1 MNSINNALF
10 LWLNAPAHPGTGT
23 VALATFLA
31 NDLIW
36 LVPAVMIAA
45 WLRGRDE
52 IRKAMMIAAVTAIL
66 GLFLNQC
73 IGFFY
78 WHPRPFMV
86 PIGHTLIPHAP
97 DSSFPSDHLT
107 LWWGVAFSLWFQKH
121 PRLGGAL
128 ALAGLP
134 IAWAR
139 IYLGVHFPFDMAG
152 AAVVAGA
159 SAWVSLRASAWYI
172 NPVFGLTLKLY
183 RKLFAP
189 LIALGWV
196 RR

>member
-10 LWLNAPAHPGTGT
+10 LWLNAPAHPGAGT

-172 NPVFGLTLKLY
+172 NPVFGLALKLH

>member
-10 LWLNAPAHPGTGT
+10 LWLNAPAHPGTGIVT
-23 VALATFLA
+23 LATFLA
-31 NDLIW
+31 DDLIW
-36 LVPAVMIAA
+36 LMPAMMVAA

-52 IRKAMMIAAVTAIL
+52 IRKAMLIAAITATL

-139 IYLGVHFPFDMAG
+139 IYLGVHFPSDMAG
-152 AAVVAGA
+152 AAVVAAA
-159 SAWVSLRASAWYI
+159 SAWGSLRASAWYLT
-172 NPVFGLTLKLY
+172 PVFGLALKLY

>member
-1 MNSINNALF
+1 MNSLNNALF
-10 LWLNAPAHPGTGT
+10 LWLNAPATPGTGVVT
-23 VALATFLA
+23 LATFLA

-36 LVPAVMIAA
+36 LVPITMIVA
-45 WLRGRDE
+45 WLRGRDD
-52 IRKAMMIAAVTAIL
+52 IRKAMLGAAVAALL

-86 PIGHTLIPHAP
+86 PIGHTLIQHAP

-107 LWWGVAFSLWFQKH
+107 FWWGIAFSLWFQKY
-121 PRLGGAL
+121 PRLGSAL

-152 AAVVAGA
+152 AAFVAAA
-159 SAWVSLRASAWYI
+159 SAWISLRTSTWYLTQ
-172 NPVFGLTLKLY
+172 VFGLVLKLY
-183 RKLFAP
+183 HTLFAP

>member
-1 MNSINNALF
+1 MNAINNTLF
-10 LWLNAPAHPGTGT
+10 LWLNASAQPGTGA

-36 LVPAVMIAA
+36 LMPITMVAA
-45 WLRGRDE
+45 WLRGRDD
-52 IRKAMMIAAVTAIL
+52 IRKAMTIATVAALL

-73 IGFFY
+73 IGFLY

-86 PIGHTLIPHAP
+86 PIGHTLMQHAP

-107 LWWGVAFSLWFQKH
+107 FWWGIAFSLWLQKYS
-121 PRLGGAL
+121 RLGSAL

-152 AAVVAGA
+152 AALVAAA
-159 SAWVSLRASAWYI
+159 SAWGSLRASAWYLT
-172 NPVFGLTLKLY
+172 PVFGLALKLY

>member
-10 LWLNAPAHPGTGT
+10 LWLNAPAAPGTGT
-23 VALATFLA
+23 IALATFLA
-31 NDLIW
+31 DDLIW
-36 LVPAVMIAA
+36 LVPVMMVVI
-45 WLRGRDE
+45 WLRGQDD
-52 IRKAMMIAAVTAIL
+52 IRKAMMIAAVTALL

-73 IGFFY
+73 IGLFY

-86 PIGHTLIPHAP
+86 PIGHTLIQHAP

-107 LWWGVAFSLWFQKH
+107 FWWGIALSLWFQKYL
-121 PRLGGAL
+121 RLGGAL

-139 IYLGVHFPFDMAG
+139 VYLGVHFPLDMAG
-152 AAVVAGA
+152 AALVAAA
-159 SAWVSLRASAWYI
+159 SAWISLRASAWYLP
-172 NPVFGLTLKLY
+172 PVFGLALKLY

>member
-1 MNSINNALF
+1 MDSINNTFF
-10 LWLNAPAHPGTGT
+10 LWLNASAHPGAGA

-36 LVPAVMIAA
+36 LIPVAMIVG
-45 WLRGRDE
+45 WLRGRDD
-52 IRKAMMIAAVTAIL
+52 IRQAMMIAAITALL

-73 IGFFY
+73 IGLFY

-86 PIGHTLIPHAP
+86 PIGHTLIQHAP

-107 LWWGVAFSLWFQKH
+107 FWWGIAFSLWSQKYS
-121 PRLGGAL
+121 RLGGAL

-139 IYLGVHFPFDMAG
+139 VYLGVHFPFDMAG
-152 AAVVAGA
+152 AACVAAA
-159 SAWVSLRASAWYI
+159 SAWISLRASAWYL
-172 NPVFGLTLKLY
+172 NPLFGLALKLY

-189 LIALGWV
+189 LIALGWA